1 MTGKVDAAGMATL
14 AGKPADRGVPE
25 RTYPPKGP
33 VPFSEYAALREAA
46 GHACESI
53 NELLTL
59 LKFYEPPG
67 KVATKAEERLARL
80 RALGAIR

>member
-1 MTGKVDAAGMATL
+1 MSYVQAVDA
-14 AGKPADRGVPE
+14 PE
-25 RTYPPKGP
+25 RNNGQIKLHDPA
-33 VPFSEYAALREAA
+33 AALREAA